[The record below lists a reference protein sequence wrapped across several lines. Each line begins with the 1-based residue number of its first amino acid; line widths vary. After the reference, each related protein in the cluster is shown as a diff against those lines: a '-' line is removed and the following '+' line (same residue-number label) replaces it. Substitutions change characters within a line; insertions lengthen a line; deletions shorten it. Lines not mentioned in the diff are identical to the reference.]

1 MKRNEQVVGVEGAH
15 TMVLPDRDERIGLI
29 AGNGR
34 FPIIFADNVR
44 RLGFTVSAIAHVG
57 ETLPEL
63 ASHVDRI
70 YWLKVGQFS
79 KALAALK
86 ADGIRQAVM
95 LGGIHKTH
103 VFTALRPDLRALA
116 IFSRLK
122 HWKDDAILRAVAG
135 ELEREGIQ
143 IRESTFGLEGILAEE
158 GNLTLKQPTKKEWE
172 DIQLGWDT
180 LKTLGTLDIGQ
191 CVVVKNQVIVAVE
204 AVEGTDETIMRG
216 GTLGGKG
223 VVVVKRTKSHQD
235 LRFDLP
241 AVGPKTVQSMV
252 TVNASVLAVE
262 AGRTVILDRE
272 EMLANAQSA
281 GIAIVGMASTSS
293 LNHTAS
299 SHAPQI

>member
-1 MKRNEQVVGVEGAH
+1 MI
-15 TMVLPDRDERIGLI
+15 LPERDERIGLI

-44 RLGFTVSAIAHVG
+44 RLGFTVCAIAHVG

-63 ASHVDRI
+63 ESHVDRI
-70 YWLKVGQFS
+70 HWLKVGQFS

-103 VFTALRPDLRALA
+103 VFTALRPDLKALA

-143 IRESTFGLEGILAEE
+143 IRESTFGLASILAEE
-158 GNLTLKQPTKKEWE
+158 GNMTSRKPTKKEWE
-172 DIQLGWDT
+172 DVLFGWDT
-180 LKTLGTLDIGQ
+180 LRTLGTLDIGQ

-204 AVEGTDETIMRG
+204 AVEGTDQTIIRG

-223 VVVVKRTKSHQD
+223 TVVVKRTKSQQD

-241 AVGPKTVQSMV
+241 AIGPKTIEAMM
-252 TVNASVLAVE
+252 TIKASVLAVE
-262 AGRTVILDRE
+262 AGRTVVLDRE
-272 EMLANAQSA
+272 EMAATARSA
-281 GIAIVGMASTSS
+281 GIAIVGMASRDSPNAVSS
-293 LNHTAS
+293 LAKSNVTS
-299 SHAPQI
+299 QL

>member
-1 MKRNEQVVGVEGAH
+1 MI
-15 TMVLPDRDERIGLI
+15 LPERDERIGLI

-44 RLGFTVSAIAHVG
+44 RLGFTVSTIAHVG

-63 ASHVDRI
+63 ESHVDRI
-70 YWLKVGQFS
+70 HWLKVGQFS

-143 IRESTFGLEGILAEE
+143 IRESTFGLASILAEE
-158 GNLTLKQPTKKEWE
+158 GNMTSRKPTKKEWE
-172 DIQLGWDT
+172 DVLFGWDT
-180 LKTLGTLDIGQ
+180 LRTLGTLDIGQ

-204 AVEGTDETIMRG
+204 AVEGTDQTIIRG

-223 VVVVKRTKSHQD
+223 TVVVKRTKSQQD

-241 AVGPKTVQSMV
+241 AIGPKTIEAMM
-252 TVNASVLAVE
+252 TIKASVLAVE
-262 AGRTVILDRE
+262 AGRTVVLDRE
-272 EMLANAQSA
+272 EMAATARSA
-281 GIAIVGMASTSS
+281 GIAIVGMVSRDSPNAVSSIAS
-293 LNHTAS
+293 
-299 SHAPQI
+299 QI

>member
-1 MKRNEQVVGVEGAH
+1 MRKRNEQTVGETYPVN
-15 TMVLPDRDERIGLI
+15 LPERDKRIGLI

-44 RLGFTVSAIAHVG
+44 QLGFTVSAIAHVG

-63 ASHVDRI
+63 GSHVDRI
-70 YWLKVGQFS
+70 YWFKIGQFS

-103 VFTALRPDLRALA
+103 VFTTLRPDLRALA

-143 IRESTFGLEGILAEE
+143 IRESTFGLASILADE
-158 GNLTLKQPTKKEWE
+158 GNLTSRKPTKKERE
-172 DIQLGWDT
+172 DIQFGWET
-180 LKTLGTLDIGQ
+180 LHALGTLDIGQ
-191 CVVVKNQVIVAVE
+191 CVVVKNKVIVAVE
-204 AVEGTDETIMRG
+204 AVEGTDETINRG

-223 VVVVKRTKSHQD
+223 TVVVKRTKPHQD

-241 AVGPKTVQSMV
+241 AIGPKTIHSMV
-252 TVNASVLAVE
+252 AVNASVLAVE

-281 GIAIVGMASTSS
+281 GIAIVGMASTNSIKQAG
-293 LNHTAS
+293 AS
-299 SHAPQI
+299 DALDI

>member
-1 MKRNEQVVGVEGAH
+1 VI
-15 TMVLPDRDERIGLI
+15 LPDRDERIGLI

-63 ASHVDRI
+63 ESHVDRI
-70 YWLKVGQFS
+70 HWLKVGQFS
-79 KALAALK
+79 KALSALK

-95 LGGIHKTH
+95 LGGIRKTH

-158 GNLTLKQPTKKEWE
+158 GNLTSRKPTKKEWE
-172 DIQLGWDT
+172 DIQFGWDT
-180 LKTLGTLDIGQ
+180 LKPLGTLDIGQ
-191 CVVVKNQVIVAVE
+191 CVVVKNRVIVAVE
-204 AVEGTDETIMRG
+204 AVEGTDETITRG

-223 VVVVKRTKSHQD
+223 AVVVKRTKPHQD

-241 AVGPKTVQSMV
+241 AVGLKTIEAMV

-262 AGRTVILDRE
+262 AGRTVVLDRE
-272 EMLANAQSA
+272 EMFANAQSA
-281 GIAIVGMASTSS
+281 GIAIIGMASTSS
-293 LNHTAS
+293 PNHAAF
-299 SHAPQI
+299 SHGPPI